1 MTPIA
6 VQYAAPLLA
15 TDQHYMRMIR
25 ATPTIRI
32 SSVITD
38 AEWDQYVNQYKSE
51 PYQCLFLLQSPQQ
64 LDSLHAVLRSAQQHT
79 VGDIRKFSSQLLAL
93 SAVKSFLLD
102 DVSLSEKAERL
113 HENLPTLPSE
123 ADIQAAL
130 PTVQLQEALR
140 EMRDINDGQCSIT
153 FTQYTQGRSPIR
165 CLAAS
170 FGTFHSVSHFKYLL
184 FLDHDHL
191 VNSNCFTVLAV
202 EHTSVDSGMHP
213 PGTVFLHSDI
223 VGQTTTGELNADLPI
238 RCSSHFSELTD
249 LHFALLEFNQQ
260 IAPVHNLALCP
271 YSTRAR
277 VTPLLSRRDLAVG
290 GASTAAWDGH
300 AKMNLATFN
309 DAVSRS
315 VLLRALG
322 REAEPDDT
330 HVVLLQDPSP
340 QARVYGVLHTLKP
353 QQATVLGVVFPN
365 AAVTEDQATSWH
377 GEATARALTNHCC
390 LRLSQQLPDFID
402 KPVEVALGFSARTD
416 ARHSPHQYGTTTRE
430 LGICSFN
437 IRRLFERQ
445 EAHEKDVPSMFDHIF
460 TVFPRTTIVF
470 LQEVTTPFSN
480 TDATTATNTSR

>member
-1 MTPIA
+1 
-6 VQYAAPLLA
+6 
-15 TDQHYMRMIR
+15 
-25 ATPTIRI
+25 
-32 SSVITD
+32 
-38 AEWDQYVNQYKSE
+38 
-51 PYQCLFLLQSPQQ
+51 
-64 LDSLHAVLRSAQQHT
+64 
-79 VGDIRKFSSQLLAL
+79 
-93 SAVKSFLLD
+93 
-102 DVSLSEKAERL
+102 
-113 HENLPTLPSE
+113 
-123 ADIQAAL
+123 
-130 PTVQLQEALR
+130 
-140 EMRDINDGQCSIT
+140 MRDINDGQYSIT
-153 FTQYTQGRSPIR
+153 FTQYAQGRAPIR

-170 FGTFHSVSHFKYLL
+170 FGTFHSVPHFKYLL
-184 FLDHDHL
+184 FLDLDHL

-249 LHFALLEFNQQ
+249 VHFALHEFNQQ
-260 IAPVHNLALCP
+260 IAPAHNLALCP

-290 GASTAAWDGH
+290 GVSTAAWDGH

-315 VLLRALG
+315 LLLRALG
-322 REAEPDDT
+322 RGAEPDDT

-340 QARVYGVLHTLKP
+340 QARVYGVLHALKP

-365 AAVTEDQATSWH
+365 AAVSEDRATSWH

-416 ARHSPHQYGTTTRE
+416 ARHSPHEYGTTTRE

-480 TDATTATNTSR
+480 TDATTATNTSRETSKLALEAVKKKYGLTLASIQGALVRIGLTSSSRACIRKITYSC